1 MDIGESITGTR
12 LLSKCRYI
20 PDDSEMFS
28 GIYLRGKKGRT
39 GVDYQPQLKEMIQY
53 N

>member
-1 MDIGESITGTR
+1 MDVGESITGTR

-20 PDDSEMFS
+20 PGDSEIF
-28 GIYLRGKKGRT
+28 GGNIF
-39 GVDYQPQLKEMIQY
+39 